1 MNEQQAT
8 GRTDVD
14 VFPAAVA
21 QEVEIDPDTNT
32 FFAVVGYLEA
42 EDYID
47 PSPNA
52 TLVGATVF
60 RITAR
65 GMAWLETP
73 PGVASGSLRR
83 SSNRTSCR
91 SRRAREGPTAQSMCS
106 GPSIHRTA
114 GSREGG
120 SAQFVSI
127 AFSKVR
133 LK

>member
-1 MNEQQAT
+1 MGKIVEGMFREETAWRLLRAMNEQQAT

-60 RITAR
+60 RITDR

-73 PGVASGSLRR
+73 PGV
-83 SSNRTSCR
+83 
-91 SRRAREGPTAQSMCS
+91 
-106 GPSIHRTA
+106 
-114 GSREGG
+114 
-120 SAQFVSI
+120 
-127 AFSKVR
+127 
-133 LK
+133 

>member
-1 MNEQQAT
+1 VERVFSEEMARRLLQAMNEQQAT

-21 QEVEIDPDTNT
+21 EGVGVVPDTNT
-32 FFAVVGYLEA
+32 FFAAVGYLEE

-60 RITAR
+60 RITDK

-73 PGVASGSLRR
+73 PP
-83 SSNRTSCR
+83 
-91 SRRAREGPTAQSMCS
+91 E
-106 GPSIHRTA
+106 
-114 GSREGG
+114 
-120 SAQFVSI
+120 VS
-127 AFSKVR
+127 
-133 LK
+133 

>member
-1 MNEQQAT
+1 MGKIGEGMFREESAWRLLHAMNERQAT

-32 FFAVVGYLEA
+32 FFAVVGYLES

-60 RITAR
+60 RITER
-65 GMAWLETP
+65 GIAWLKTP
-73 PGVASGSLRR
+73 PLGL
-83 SSNRTSCR
+83 
-91 SRRAREGPTAQSMCS
+91 
-106 GPSIHRTA
+106 
-114 GSREGG
+114 
-120 SAQFVSI
+120 
-127 AFSKVR
+127 
-133 LK
+133 